1 MVNVKNNEEVQLVH
15 PETLPSVVMS
25 GFQDRT
31 LSNVFHHRAYL
42 PSVLNDYQP
51 LAPLLDTLYQA
62 QPQDTIS
69 LVLNGDGG
77 FVSTAAHLATAITR
91 SAAVVVGE
99 AFGRTSSAHT
109 LSLLC
114 CDVIL
119 PVQSTLVMVHN
130 MSMGSVGSGNEPI
143 QHVSASLNW
152 CHSIFEEYQLPF
164 LSMDELDSVF
174 QHNSTLWFPEEAEVN
189 DRIFT
194 TMWFRAA
201 VGAMKPEAFKRFIEL
216 VHDGVYANCSLTN
229 ISTLVTLFDHLEAM
243 DPSSLESS
251 PEWDLMEQVGLFG
264 GHNNPIDYICSFE

>member
-1 MVNVKNNEEVQLVH
+1 MVKSNEEAQLVH
-15 PETLPSVVMS
+15 PETIPAVIMS
-25 GFQDRT
+25 GLQDRT

-51 LAPLLDTLYQA
+51 LVPLLDTLYQA

-77 FVSTAAHLATAITR
+77 FVSTAAHMATAITR
-91 SAAVVVGE
+91 SAAVVIGE

-130 MSMGSVGSGNEPI
+130 MSMGSVGSGSEPI
-143 QHVSASLNW
+143 QHVSASLDW
-152 CHSIFEEYQLPF
+152 CHSIFEEYQVPF
-164 LSMDELDSVF
+164 LSTEEMESIF
-174 QHNSTLWFPEEAEVN
+174 QHNATLWFSDEAEVN

-201 VGAMKPEAFKRFIEL
+201 VGAMKPEAFTRFIEL
-216 VHDGVYANCSLTN
+216 VNAGVYSGCSLTN
-229 ISTLVTLFDHLEAM
+229 ISTLVTLFDHIETIDPEGM
-243 DPSSLESS
+243 DNSQ
-251 PEWDLMEQVGLFG
+251 EWAIMEHAGLFG
-264 GHNNPIDYICSFE
+264 EHNNPVDYICSFE